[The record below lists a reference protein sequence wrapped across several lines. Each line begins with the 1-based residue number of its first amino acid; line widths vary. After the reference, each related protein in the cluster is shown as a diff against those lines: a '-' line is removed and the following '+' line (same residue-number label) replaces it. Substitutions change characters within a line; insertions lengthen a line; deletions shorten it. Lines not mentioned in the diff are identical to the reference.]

1 MISKLIVHGP
11 DRNICLMRLLR
22 ALDEYVISGVETTIP
37 LHQRM
42 LAAPAFIDGDYT
54 IHWLEQ
60 FVRGD
65 D

>member
-1 MISKLIVHGP
+1 
-11 DRNICLMRLLR
+11 
-22 ALDEYVISGVETTIP
+22 
-37 LHQRM
+37 M
-42 LAAPAFIDGDYT
+42 LTAPAFIDGDYT